1 VPFLR
6 AAFVYLAAAVVVVPL
21 AARVG
26 LGSVLGYLVAGT
38 IVGPHGLSL
47 AGDAEGVLRVAE
59 LGVVLLLFL
68 VGLELDPRRLVELR
82 RDVFGLGA
90 LQVVVTALAIG
101 GAALLAGLPWRAA
114 AVAGM
119 GLSLSSTALV
129 VQLLDER
136 RELPTRHGQ
145 LAFAILLFQDLA
157 VVPMLALLP
166 ALGAPSQSAEPVWL
180 TVTRAVAV
188 VGGVMLASRLVARP
202 VFRSVARLRNPELF
216 TATAL
221 LLVAG
226 TALAVS
232 AAGLSMALGAF
243 LAGVL
248 LATSEYRHEL
258 AADVAPFKG
267 LLLGLFFLAVGMTAD
282 LRVLVERPGAVAAVV
297 GGLVALKA
305 LVAFGIGRVFLG
317 RAEPALALA
326 VLLSQGGEFGFVL
339 FRLAAEDGVLDGGM
353 AGLLVVSVT
362 LSMATTPALFALHA
376 LALRRLLRRR
386 GPAREFDVRPEGDP
400 PVVIAGFGRVGQVV
414 GRVLAAKRLPF
425 TAIDASPEHI
435 DFIRRFGNKVFYG
448 DVTRLELLRSAR
460 VDRARLFVLAIDDIE
475 ASVRT
480 AELVRQQFPEVT
492 ILARARNRQHAYRL
506 RRLGVRRIVRET
518 LHSSLEMTAD
528 VLQALGVVD
537 VEARWAVEQFRAHD
551 AAQFEASCQHQD
563 DLDKLTD
570 LALRGREEL
579 ERLFEE
585 DARRR
590 PG

>member
-1 VPFLR
+1 MPFLR
-6 AAFVYLAAAVVVVPL
+6 SAFVYLAAAVVVVPL

-26 LGSVLGYLVAGT
+26 LGSVLGYLVAGA
-38 IVGPHGLSL
+38 IVGPQGLGLS
-47 AGDAEGVLRVAE
+47 GDAEGVLHVAE

-90 LQVVVTALAIG
+90 LQVLVTSLAIAG
-101 GAALLAGLPWRAA
+101 VAVALGIPWRAA
-114 AVAGM
+114 AVAGL

-129 VQLLDER
+129 VQLLGER
-136 RELPTRHGQ
+136 NELGTRHGQ

-157 VVPMLALLP
+157 VIPMLALLP
-166 ALGAPSQSAEPVWL
+166 ALDARAHAAEPVWL
-180 TVTRAVAV
+180 TVAKAVAV
-188 VGGVMLASRLVARP
+188 VGGVVVASRLVARP
-202 VFRSVARLRNPELF
+202 VFRFVASLRNPELF

-258 AADVAPFKG
+258 EADVAPFKG

-282 LRVLVERPGAVAAVV
+282 LRVLVERPLAVAAVV
-297 GGLVALKA
+297 AGLVALKT
-305 LVAFGIGRVFLG
+305 LVAFAVGRRSLG
-317 RAEPALALA
+317 RAEPALALG

-339 FRLAAEDGVLDGGM
+339 FRLAASDGVMDPGL
-353 AGLLVVSVT
+353 AALLVVAVT
-362 LSMATTPALFALHA
+362 LSMATTPVLFAFHA
-376 LALRRLLRRR
+376 RVVRRRLGR
-386 GPAREFDVRPEGDP
+386 GPAREFDVLPEGDP

-414 GRVLAAKRLPF
+414 GRVLRAKHIPF

-448 DVTRLELLRSAR
+448 DVSRLDLLRSAR
-460 VDRARLFVLAIDDIE
+460 VERARLFVLAIDDVD

-480 AELVRQQFPEVT
+480 AEVVREHFPQVA

-506 RRLGVRRIVRET
+506 RRLGIRRIVRET
-518 LHSSLEMTAD
+518 LHSSLVMTSD
-528 VLQALGVVD
+528 VLQALGVD
-537 VEARWAVEQFRAHD
+537 YIEARTAVERFREHD
-551 AAQFEASCQHQD
+551 EAQFEASWQHQD

-570 LALRGREEL
+570 IARRGREEL
-579 ERLFEE
+579 EKLFEE
-585 DARRR
+585 DARERSA
-590 PG
+590 